1 MAWWISLTLAAV
13 YTGDDVAAVVVDV
26 GSTMV
31 KAGFAGEDTPKAT
44 FPTWVGVV
52 ERNVA
57 EDASDG
63 KSKVRTQSGDAAA
76 VAAEASRAY
85 YVGANSFAKYRDGLE
100 IRSPTHNGV
109 STCVDERTSRGSR
122 RSPRAQFAT
131 LILSSGCGITV
142 CAIACASTR
151 PSTRCCT
158 QRRRTA
164 TRPRGSG

>member
-1 MAWWISLTLAAV
+1 V

-57 EDASDG
+57 GEASDG
-63 KSKVRTQSGDAAA
+63 KAKAHTQSGDAAA
-76 VAAEASRAY
+76 ASRAY

-100 IRSPTHNGV
+100 IRAPTHNGV
-109 STCVDERTSRGSR
+109 STCCARARDLSNKRRAVAHCLVRSSR
-122 RSPRAQFAT
+122 
-131 LILSSGCGITV
+131 L
-142 CAIACASTR
+142 
-151 PSTRCCT
+151 
-158 QRRRTA
+158 
-164 TRPRGSG
+164 